1 MKFGLCFVNYNNCKH
16 SINLIDSILKSDTF
30 DGKVIIVD
38 NNSYLNDFQKI
49 KLYSSQLDFVKIIK
63 LNRNIGY
70 FRALNIGLTFLSKE
84 YNYDFYIVGNNDLIF
99 PKDFFSKIK
108 NKGNFLKDKYVVSP
122 DIITDD
128 GCHQNPHVIN
138 KITKKREF
146 VYNLY
151 YSNYYLSRLIF
162 ILATFFSKYTSRG
175 DELSF
180 DKEMYIYQGYGACY
194 IITQKFI
201 KIYHL
206 LPQDTFL
213 MYEEFFLAKLLNDDG
228 RKIYYDPSIS
238 VIHNAHATTKCL
250 PTKSK
255 WLLGKES
262 HKLYRK
268 YIHIWH

>member
-1 MKFGLCFVNYNNCKH
+1 MKFGLCVVNYNNFKH
-16 SINLIDSILKSDTF
+16 CISMIDSILNAESF
-30 DGKVIIVD
+30 SGKVIIVD
-38 NNSYLNDFQKI
+38 NNSSANDYQQLKS
-49 KLYSSQLDFVKIIK
+49 YSKELDFLKIIK

-70 FRALNIGLTFLSKE
+70 FRALNVGLIFLSKE
-84 YNYDFYIVGNNDLIF
+84 YNYDFYIIGNNDLIF
-99 PKDFFSKIK
+99 PKDFFLKIQK
-108 NKGNFLKDKYVVSP
+108 KGNFFKDKFVISP

-146 VYNLY
+146 VYDLY
-151 YSNYYLSRLIF
+151 YSNFYLSRLIF
-162 ILATFFSKYTSRG
+162 YAASLFSKYTMRG

-180 DKEMYIYQGYGACY
+180 RKEMYIYQGYGACY
-194 IITQKFI
+194 IITEKFMST
-201 KIYHL
+201 YHL

-228 RKIYYDPSIS
+228 NKIYYYPDIS

-250 PTKSK
+250 PSKSK
-255 WLLGKES
+255 WLLAKES

-268 YIHIWH
+268 YIHTWY